1 MNPLQFVLVSGV
13 VFGTTVGLAIAM
25 SGGVAGPAAP
35 AFIPQCEGVPVEN
48 VEEPDWRSIPADKPP
63 VEYMIEQC
71 LEPLTEAQD
80 AVIKVLDGLQAKPPQ
95 PPPPKNPLEPYVPP
109 IAADTAAAKGKIDD
123 MVGGLKEIA
132 GGWELYMAKCIA
144 KGFAK
149 SLGGTYSIHANVQ
162 DFQKTAEE
170 VRKMSESTPGPG
182 SDLEK
187 RQPAALLAKVKKLVD
202 DTTTSIKTIQG
213 WASAVTNLAATDLL
227 PDVVTI
233 SMPLDAAKTHV
244 QNLGTECKVK
254 DADSALVAAQ
264 TAGKTVLLAARVQL
278 AKRRGERIRQGLR
291 IHSTDHAPRANDPT
305 WQRLRAE
312 ENEAADRVGSVERA
326 LNESAM
332 LCSQLRVRAPHVNQ
346 LQVNID
352 QKRDDVANA
361 IAVCDLGKADNL
373 LLELRTL
380 QSDPCANVLP
390 PRSPAFEQFVA
401 EIRTKREKG
410 CSVKLLQ
417 FGVDPKM
424 SLVKPGDTVAPRA
437 YAVYAD
443 APAKSVD
450 VTDKVEWSG
459 ERKPPFAV
467 AAGDAGKTFAMTAKL
482 NTVSDVASASVVTKE
497 EEKQETHGPFAVSLS
512 EWTRTG
518 VNLKPGDSITVKA
531 GGVFRNE
538 RGEVSGGADGW
549 GGWGWFVM
557 IAKLDDKQAQYV
569 GSSGGMTAT
578 TEGMVELG
586 MPRGMGGKFLLED
599 AQNYSGG
606 VTVYVFVHRKTGP

>member
-1 MNPLQFVLVSGV
+1 MNPLQFVLTSGV
-13 VFGTTVGLAIAM
+13 VFWATVGSAIAM
-25 SGGVAGPAAP
+25 SGGVVGPVAP
-35 AFIPQCEGVPVEN
+35 AFIPQCEEAPVEQ

-80 AVIKVLDGLQAKPPQ
+80 AVIKVLDGLQATTPQ
-95 PPPPKNPLEPYVPP
+95 PPLPKNPLEPYIPP
-109 IAADTAAAKGKIDD
+109 VVTDTAAAKGKIDD

-170 VRKMSESTPGPG
+170 VRQMSDPAADAG
-182 SDLEK
+182 SGLEK

-227 PDVVTI
+227 PDVVTV

-312 ENEAADRVGSVERA
+312 ESETADRVGSVERA
-326 LNESAM
+326 LNESAT
-332 LCSQLRVRAPHVNQ
+332 LCSQLRARAPHVNQ
-346 LQVNID
+346 LRVDID
-352 QKRDDVANA
+352 QKRGDVANA
-361 IAVCDLGKADNL
+361 ITVCSLDRANDL
-373 LLELRTL
+373 LLDLRTL
-380 QSDPCANVLP
+380 LSDPCGNAFSPL
-390 PRSPAFEQFVA
+390 SPAFEDFVA
-401 EIRTKREKG
+401 EITTKREKG

-437 YAVYAD
+437 HAVYAD
-443 APAKSVD
+443 APEKPVD
-450 VTDKVEWSG
+450 VTDKVTWSG
-459 ERKPPFAV
+459 ERTPPFAV
-467 AAGDAGKTFAMTAKL
+467 AAGDIGKTFKMTARL
-482 NTVSDVASASVVTKE
+482 NTVSDVALASVVTKDE
-497 EEKQETHGPFAVSLS
+497 ENLEAHGPFSVSLS

-531 GGVFRNE
+531 GGVFTND
-538 RGEVSGGADGW
+538 RGEVAGGADGW
-549 GGWGWFVM
+549 GVWGWFVL
-557 IAKLDDKQAQYV
+557 IAKLEDKQAQYV

-606 VTVYVFVHRKTGP
+606 VSVYVFVHRKAGP